1 MIFIIRKDRIDQH
14 KSTKLM
20 QVLEGRQLLRP
31 LKRGKG
37 IHLPWIFVVT
47 PQDKLDFGLKLDPT
61 SWQLLFAISEISFEE
76 IITFTL
82 WKKTICS
89 EIKTG
94 KRDLKKEAFII
105 TNNFSIIEQ
114 KARGAR
120 TISGFTNRDERK
132 LEVGNKEYMQQ

>member
-14 KSTKLM
+14 KSTKLT

-37 IHLPWIFVVT
+37 IHLPQIFVVT

-61 SWQLLFAISEISFEE
+61 SWQSLFVISEISFEE
-76 IITFTL
+76 IITFRL

-105 TNNFSIIEQ
+105 TNNFNIIEQ
-114 KARGAR
+114 KARGADNLR
-120 TISGFTNRDERK
+120 FYKQRRKKVGSGK
-132 LEVGNKEYMQQ
+132 